1 MNSVGRG
8 LTRFD
13 LSPCLTACGLLLAGL
28 LCGGHASAQST
39 ATNEPLKPAAVP
51 AAQFTLRIDGA
62 IQTPDASQV
71 VELDGAALRALPQKT
86 VTTRTP
92 WYDGTVSFSGPRL
105 WDLLA
110 PLKPT
115 GKTLH
120 VTALNDY
127 SVDIPLSDLQRYQPV
142 LAWQINGKAI
152 SVRDKGPLF
161 LIYPFDAYPE
171 LHNQLYY
178 GRSIWQI
185 KRITVK

>member
-1 MNSVGRG
+1 MNSEGCSLIRSDLSRG
-8 LTRFD
+8 LM
-13 LSPCLTACGLLLAGL
+13 ACGLLLASL
-28 LCGGHASAQST
+28 LCAGQVSAQPT
-39 ATNEPLKPAAVP
+39 ATDNTPRPASLP

-62 IQTPDASQV
+62 IRPPDASQL
-71 VELDGAALRALPQKT
+71 VEIDSAALRALPQKT

-92 WYDGTVSFSGPRL
+92 WYDGAVRFSGPQL
-105 WDLLA
+105 WDVLA

-115 GKTLH
+115 GKALH
-120 VTALNDY
+120 ITALNDY

-142 LAWQINGKAI
+142 LAWQLNGKVI

-161 LIYPFDAYPE
+161 LIYPFDTYPE

-185 KRITVK
+185 NRITVK